1 LRISDLAKSFHG
13 LDPKFAIRSGAK
25 MSTKKFLN
33 FVIVLAVGLA
43 LAGCERTKIGDI
55 TADPGRYMN
64 KEVSVAG
71 RVTQSIGVLGK
82 GIYQIDDGTGNLWV
96 LASSRG
102 VPSKGAHVGVKGHI
116 SPTVTFMGANYA
128 TVMRESDRR
137 SAE

>member
-1 LRISDLAKSFHG
+1 
-13 LDPKFAIRSGAK
+13 
-25 MSTKKFLN
+25 MNTKKIVY
-33 FVIVLAVGLA
+33 FVIVLAMSLA
-43 LAGCERTKIGDI
+43 LVACERTKIGDI
-55 TADPGRYMN
+55 TADPGRYMK

-82 GIYQIDDGTGNLWV
+82 GIYQVDDGTGNLWV
-96 LASSRG
+96 LANGRG

-116 SPTVTFMGANYA
+116 TPTVTFMGTNYA